1 MGHTRRPPSSLGV
14 TVLATAWTVVR
25 EIIIVA
31 AFIGIATSLAR
42 WSGNIVVAALQLVAP
57 LTVLASA
64 IIAVAAVITGQP
76 LLAITG
82 AIVVALSLPLFIP
95 KLVPDPSRHRTGAAP
110 MFTVALANLYF
121 DNPEPEDAI
130 EQLIAVDA
138 DILVMTELSVD
149 LLDRFDRLGGAAR
162 YPSRI
167 HPDPVEG
174 EYAVGIFSQT
184 GLEAARVEQHGD
196 LQLIAATW
204 VGLEDPAASGD
215 DEPRRGRSVE
225 VRAVHPDAPSTR
237 TGFKRWRHQLR
248 ELRKLLRDL
257 DGPAIVLGDLNA
269 GTFQVPY
276 ERLLSRRFRDAHAVL
291 GKAMK
296 PSWGIAPWL
305 PRWVPT
311 LVARLDH
318 LVISPEIHVHSL
330 EDLDPVGSD
339 HRPFRAEL
347 ELR

>member
-1 MGHTRRPPSSLGV
+1 MLS
-14 TVLATAWTVVR
+14 TAWTVAR
-25 EIIIVA
+25 ELIIVV

-42 WSGNIVVAALQLVAP
+42 WSGNIVVAALQLLVP

-64 IIAVAAVITGQP
+64 VIGVAAIVTGHP

-82 AIVVALSLPLFIP
+82 AIVVVLSIPLFLP
-95 KLVPDPSRHRTGAAP
+95 KLIPDPSRHHTTNGP
-110 MFTVALANLYF
+110 SFSVALANLYF
-121 DNPEPEDAI
+121 DNPEPDDAI
-130 EQLIAVDA
+130 NQLIEANA

-149 LLDRFDRLGGAAR
+149 LLDRFDRLGGAQR
-162 YPSRI
+162 YPSRV
-167 HPDPVEG
+167 HPEPVEG

-184 GLEAARVEQHGD
+184 ELQSARVEQHGD

-204 VGLEDPAASGD
+204 VGIRDSLGTSGEREPAADQGI
-215 DEPRRGRSVE
+215 E

-237 TGFKRWRHQLR
+237 VGFTRWRHQLR
-248 ELRKLLRDL
+248 ELRKLLQDL

-291 GKAMK
+291 GKAVK

-318 LVISPEIHVHSL
+318 LVISREIQVRSL

-347 ELR
+347 ELH

>member
-1 MGHTRRPPSSLGV
+1 MF
-14 TVLATAWTVVR
+14 AAAWTVVR

-31 AFIGIATSLAR
+31 AFIGIATSLVR
-42 WSGNIVVAALQLVAP
+42 WSGNIVVAALQLLAP

-64 IIAVAAVITGQP
+64 IIAVAAVITGHP

-82 AIVVALSLPLFIP
+82 AIVVVLSLPLFIP
-95 KLVPDPSRHRTGAAP
+95 KLVPDPSRHRTSDAP
-110 MFTVALANLYF
+110 TFTVALANLYF
-121 DNPEPEDAI
+121 DNPEP
-130 EQLIAVDA
+130 
-138 DILVMTELSVD
+138 
-149 LLDRFDRLGGAAR
+149 
-162 YPSRI
+162 
-167 HPDPVEG
+167 VEG
-174 EYAVGIFSQT
+174 EYAVGIFSRT
-184 GLEAARVEQHGD
+184 ELESARVELHGD

-204 VGLEDPAASGD
+204 VGLRESAATSDGAT
-215 DEPRRGRSVE
+215 PRAGAVE

-248 ELRKLLRDL
+248 ELRQLLRDL
-257 DGPAIVLGDLNA
+257 EGPAIVLGDLNA

-276 ERLLSRRFRDAHAVL
+276 ERLLNRRFRDAHAVL

-318 LVISPEIHVHSL
+318 LMISPEIHVRGL

-347 ELR
+347 QLH

>member
-1 MGHTRRPPSSLGV
+1 MLS
-14 TVLATAWTVVR
+14 TAWTVAR
-25 EIIIVA
+25 ELIIVA
-31 AFIGIATSLAR
+31 AFVGITTSLAR
-42 WSGNIVVAALQLVAP
+42 WSGNIVVAALQLLLP

-64 IIAVAAVITGQP
+64 LIAVAAIVTGDP
-76 LLAITG
+76 LLAISG
-82 AIVVALSLPLFIP
+82 AIVVLLSLPLFVP
-95 KLVPDPSRHRTGAAP
+95 KLVPDPSRRRASDAP
-110 MFTVALANLYF
+110 SFSDVLANLYF
-121 DNPEPEDAI
+121 DNPEPDDAI
-130 EQLIAVDA
+130 EQLIAADA

-149 LLDRFDRLGGAAR
+149 LLDRFDRLGGAQQ
-162 YPSRI
+162 YPSRV
-167 HPDPVEG
+167 HPEPIEG

-184 GLEAARVEQHGD
+184 ELQSARVEQHGE

-204 VGLEDPAASGD
+204 VGVLASPSDEDAPPDS
-215 DEPRRGRSVE
+215 RKVE

-237 TGFKRWRHQLR
+237 TGFTRWRHQLR
-248 ELRKLLRDL
+248 ELRTLLRDL
-257 DGPAIVLGDLNA
+257 DSPAIVLGDLNA

-291 GKAMK
+291 GKAVK

-318 LVISPEIHVHSL
+318 LVISTEIQVRSL

-347 ELR
+347 ELH

>member
-1 MGHTRRPPSSLGV
+1 MLS
-14 TVLATAWTVVR
+14 TAWTIVR
-25 EIIIVA
+25 ELIVAA
-31 AFIGIATSLAR
+31 AFIGVATSLVR
-42 WSGNIVVAALQLVAP
+42 WSGNIAVAALQLLVP
-57 LTVLASA
+57 LTVLSTAV
-64 IIAVAAVITGQP
+64 IAVAAVVTGHP
-76 LLAITG
+76 VLAITG
-82 AIVVALSLPLFIP
+82 AIVVVLSLPLFLP
-95 KLVPDPSRHRTGAAP
+95 KLIPDPSRHRTGDAP
-110 MFTVALANLYF
+110 SFSVALANLYF
-121 DNPEPEDAI
+121 DNPEPDDAI
-130 EQLIAVDA
+130 NQLIEADA

-149 LLDRFDRLGGAAR
+149 LLDRFDRVGGAQR
-162 YPSRI
+162 YPSRV

-174 EYAVGIFSQT
+174 EYAVGIFSRTELQS
-184 GLEAARVEQHGD
+184 ARVEQHGE

-204 VGLEDPAASGD
+204 VGITASSMTDGDGERAAQGI
-215 DEPRRGRSVE
+215 E

-237 TGFKRWRHQLR
+237 VGFTRWRHQLR
-248 ELRKLLRDL
+248 ELRALLRDL

-291 GKAMK
+291 GKAVK

-318 LVISPEIHVHSL
+318 LVISREIQVRSL

-347 ELR
+347 ELRQPN

>member
-1 MGHTRRPPSSLGV
+1 MFAAV
-14 TVLATAWTVVR
+14 WTIVR
-25 EIIIVA
+25 ELIIVA
-31 AFIGIATSLAR
+31 AFIGIATSLVR
-42 WSGNIVVAALQLVAP
+42 WSGNIVVAALQLLAP

-64 IIAVAAVITGQP
+64 IIAVAAVITWHP

-82 AIVVALSLPLFIP
+82 AIVVVLSLPLFIP
-95 KLVPDPSRHRTGAAP
+95 KLVPDPSRHRTSDAP
-110 MFTVALANLYF
+110 TFTVALANLYF
-121 DNPEPEDAI
+121 DNPEPDEAI
-130 EQLIAVDA
+130 KQLVAADA

-149 LLDRFDRLGGAAR
+149 LLDRFDRLGGATR

-184 GLEAARVEQHGD
+184 ELESARVEQHGD

-204 VGLEDPAASGD
+204 VGLRDTAATSDGAT
-215 DEPRRGRSVE
+215 PRTGAVE

-257 DGPAIVLGDLNA
+257 EGPAIVLGDLNA

-276 ERLLSRRFRDAHAVL
+276 ERLLNRRFRDAHAAL

-318 LVISPEIHVHSL
+318 LVISPEIHVRCL

>member
-1 MGHTRRPPSSLGV
+1 MLS
-14 TVLATAWTVVR
+14 TAWTVAR
-25 EIIIVA
+25 ELIVVA

-42 WSGNIVVAALQLVAP
+42 WSGNIVVAALQLLVP
-57 LTVLASA
+57 LTVVASA
-64 IIAVAAVITGQP
+64 IIAVAAIVTGSPPLVIS
-76 LLAITG
+76 G
-82 AIVVALSLPLFIP
+82 AIGVVLSLPLFVP
-95 KLVPDPSRHRTGAAP
+95 KLVPDPSRHRAGDAP
-110 MFTVALANLYF
+110 SFSVALANLYF
-121 DNPEPEDAI
+121 DNPEPDDAI
-130 EQLIAVDA
+130 EQLLAADA

-149 LLDRFDRLGGAAR
+149 LLDHFDRLGGAQR
-162 YPSRI
+162 YPSRV
-167 HPDPVEG
+167 HPEPIEG
-174 EYAVGIFSQT
+174 EYAVGIFSRT
-184 GLEAARVEQHGD
+184 ELESARVEQHGD

-204 VGLEDPAASGD
+204 VGLEDSAAVGD
-215 DEPRRGRSVE
+215 DRETAKRAVE

-237 TGFKRWRHQLR
+237 AGFTRWRHQLR
-248 ELRKLLRDL
+248 ELRRLLREL

-291 GKAMK
+291 GKAVK

-318 LVISPEIHVHSL
+318 LVISPEIQVRSL

>member
-1 MGHTRRPPSSLGV
+1 MLS
-14 TVLATAWTVVR
+14 TAWTVAR
-25 EIIIVA
+25 ELIIVA

-42 WSGNIVVAALQLVAP
+42 WSGNIVVAALQLLVP
-57 LTVLASA
+57 LTVLASTL
-64 IIAVAAVITGQP
+64 IAVAAIITGHTV
-76 LLAITG
+76 LAITG
-82 AIVVALSLPLFIP
+82 VIVVVLSFPLFAP
-95 KLVPDPSRHRTGAAP
+95 KLIPDPSRHRAGNGPT
-110 MFTVALANLYF
+110 FTVALANLYF
-121 DNPEPEDAI
+121 DNPEPDDAI
-130 EQLIAVDA
+130 NQLIEADA

-149 LLDRFDRLGGAAR
+149 LLDRFDRLGGAQR
-162 YPSRI
+162 YPSRV

-184 GLEAARVEQHGD
+184 ELHSPRVEQHGD
-196 LQLIAATW
+196 LQLIAARW
-204 VGLEDPAASGD
+204 VGLHSSPSDPAAAPGG
-215 DEPRRGRSVE
+215 RGAEAQRVE

-237 TGFKRWRHQLR
+237 TGFTRWRHQLR
-248 ELRKLLRDL
+248 ELRMLLRDL

-291 GKAMK
+291 GKAVK

-318 LVISPEIHVHSL
+318 LVISTQIHVRSL

-347 ELR
+347 ELH

>member
-1 MGHTRRPPSSLGV
+1 MLS
-14 TVLATAWTVVR
+14 TAWTVAR
-25 EIIIVA
+25 ELIVVA

-42 WSGNIVVAALQLVAP
+42 WSGNIVVATLQLLVP
-57 LTVLASA
+57 LTVLTSA
-64 IIAVAAVITGQP
+64 VIAIAAVITGDP

-82 AIVVALSLPLFIP
+82 AIVVVLSIPLFLP
-95 KLVPDPSRHRTGAAP
+95 KLIPDPSRHRTGDAP
-110 MFTVALANLYF
+110 SFSVALANLYF
-121 DNPEPEDAI
+121 DNPEPDDAI
-130 EQLIAVDA
+130 NQLIEADA

-149 LLDRFDRLGGAAR
+149 LLDRFDRLGGAQR
-162 YPSRI
+162 YPSRV

-174 EYAVGIFSQT
+174 EYAVGIFSRTELQS
-184 GLEAARVEQHGD
+184 ARVEQHGD
-196 LQLIAATW
+196 LQLVAATW
-204 VGLEDPAASGD
+204 VGIKDSPTTADQQPAV
-215 DEPRRGRSVE
+215 RGIE

-237 TGFKRWRHQLR
+237 VGFTRWRHQLH
-248 ELRKLLRDL
+248 ELRTLLRDL
-257 DGPAIVLGDLNA
+257 DGPAIVLSDLNA

-291 GKAMK
+291 GKAVK

-318 LVISPEIHVHSL
+318 LVISREIQVRSL

-347 ELR
+347 ELH

>member
-1 MGHTRRPPSSLGV
+1 M
-14 TVLATAWTVVR
+14 LATAWTIVR
-25 EIIIVA
+25 ELIIAA
-31 AFIGIATSLAR
+31 AFIGIATSLVR
-42 WSGNIVVAALQLVAP
+42 WSGNIVVAALQLLAP
-57 LTVLASA
+57 LTVFASA
-64 IIAVAAVITGQP
+64 IIAVVAVITGHP

-82 AIVVALSLPLFIP
+82 AVVVMLSLPLFIP
-95 KLVPDPSRHRTGAAP
+95 KLVPDPSRHRTGDAP
-110 MFTVALANLYF
+110 TFTVALANLYF
-121 DNPEPEDAI
+121 DNPEPDDAI
-130 EQLIAVDA
+130 EQLLSADA
-138 DILVMTELSVD
+138 DILVMPELSVD
-149 LLDRFDRLGGAAR
+149 LLDRFDRLGGATH

-184 GLEAARVEQHGD
+184 QFESARVEQHGD
-196 LQLIAATW
+196 LQLVAATW
-204 VGLEDPAASGD
+204 VGLAETGATGD
-215 DEPRRGRSVE
+215 GATPRAGAVE

-237 TGFKRWRHQLR
+237 TGFTRWRHQLR
-248 ELRKLLRDL
+248 ELRKLLHDL

-318 LVISPEIHVHSL
+318 LVISPEIQLRSL

-347 ELR
+347 ELH